1 MRTMTPETWL
11 NVGVKVDSEG
21 TLNTEAASSLFIAV
35 GWECVALGGVVA
47 CGQETAY
54 GTAPNGRASDPAPAW
69 GVWSNLLNLDER
81 HSGSCNGSTGDAG
94 GRYR

>member
-1 MRTMTPETWL
+1 MRTMTPEMWL
-11 NVGVKVDSEG
+11 NVWVKVDSEG
-21 TLNTEAASSLFIAV
+21 TLHSEAAASLFIAV

-47 CGQETAY
+47 CGQESAY
-54 GTAPNGRASDPAPAW
+54 GTPANGRTSDPAPAW

-81 HSGSCNGSTGDAG
+81 HSGSRNGGTGNAG